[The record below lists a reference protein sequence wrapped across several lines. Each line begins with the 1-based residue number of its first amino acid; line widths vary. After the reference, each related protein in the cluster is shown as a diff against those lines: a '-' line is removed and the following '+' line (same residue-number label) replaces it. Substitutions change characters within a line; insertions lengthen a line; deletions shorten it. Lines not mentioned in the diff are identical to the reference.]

1 MMERFQ
7 TYLHDLPTEGLH
19 RYASHPL
26 DFRTEAVE
34 AALAELERRGLGL
47 PEAEVAALR
56 QRLAARDAAR
66 HGVGA
71 GARWLGE
78 DPATRRHRARAGTAL
93 ILVLGLG
100 TAAILHRT
108 SAPPAPSPTGF
119 EPEDSKK
126 YLRQMEMIGGKANVV
141 GAQFTRWFDGLWQ
154 GRGLAR
160 TVAVLTLASAGLFW
174 VAARPRPDEGPE
186 P

>member
-1 MMERFQ
+1 MMECIQ
-7 TYLHDLPTEGLH
+7 AYLHDLPTERLY
-19 RYASHPL
+19 RYSSHPL

-47 PEAEVAALR
+47 PEADLAALR
-56 QRLAARDAAR
+56 RRLAERDAAR
-66 HGVGA
+66 PGA
-71 GARWLGE
+71 GTGARWLGE

-141 GAQFTRWFDGLWQ
+141 GAQLTRWFDGLWQ
-154 GRGLAR
+154 GQGLAR
-160 TVAVLTLASAGLFW
+160 TIAVLSLASAGLFW
-174 VAARPRPDEGPE
+174 VAARPRPREAPE